1 MLSQADYN
9 SEYFAT
15 LSQAALSSAR
25 IVVPALLSIIQPQSV
40 IDVGCGIGAW
50 LSVFREHGIETILG
64 LDGEYVD
71 RSQLLVP
78 RSCFRVA
85 DLAEPVTL
93 HERFDLAVSL
103 EVAEHLPP
111 SSANGFVESLC
122 RLAPVVLFSAAFP
135 GQGGTCHLNE
145 QWPDYWRRLFNEK
158 GFLMFDPLRP
168 VLWHDKRVAFYY
180 RQNMY
185 LFVCAD
191 LVQSSPRLIQLP
203 EVKDG
208 NELLLV
214 AGYIVEGNTG
224 LRVTLRRLPRL
235 LRDSIVRCFKKI
247 LEKRKPSDSGRQNID
262 HKSVQ
267 EKMR

>member
-1 MLSQADYN
+1 MPSQVDYN
-9 SEYFAT
+9 SEYFET

-71 RSQLLVP
+71 RLQLLVP

-85 DLAEPVTL
+85 DLAQPVTL

-103 EVAEHLPP
+103 EVAEHLPL

-122 RLAPVVLFSAAFP
+122 RLAPVVLFSAALP

-145 QWPDYWRRLFNEK
+145 QWPDYWRQLFAKQN
-158 GFLMFDPLRP
+158 FRMFDPFRP
-168 VLWHDKRVAFYY
+168 LIWHDERIALYY
-180 RQNMY
+180 RQNMF
-185 LFVCAD
+185 LFIHAG
-191 LVQSSPRLIQLP
+191 LIKTDSTFIKLPEIRDDNGLMLISGFILRANLDKGLGATLRQLP
-203 EVKDG
+203 SLFIKS
-208 NELLLV
+208 
-214 AGYIVEGNTG
+214 
-224 LRVTLRRLPRL
+224 LRRRL
-235 LRDSIVRCFKKI
+235 K
-247 LEKRKPSDSGRQNID
+247 
-262 HKSVQ
+262 
-267 EKMR
+267 